1 MADPSRRWDE
11 PAGLPAVAGASMGP
25 MLCKPML
32 AVTLKVRRWLAAGE
46 RDRGQ
51 HVIAAWHATGPAGD
65 LALGAEHE
73 HGRGT
78 PDVEAPDQ
86 VQPVGHVDLQM
97 GHTVGTGG
105 HVGEQLPG
113 REARCAEGRGKLQQ
127 RRPGPERLAKVG
139 HGHPLACLLQ
149 PPVAPL
155 PGEAADCRERED
167 GGGHDGSRSH
177 ARVQHP
183 PTHSHSQ
190 APRLGQSADAQA
202 RASMSLTADDAGYHA
217 EPCQY
222 RQLPSGMTLPWLS
235 TTTSWHTAPGHR
247 PVTLLSITVPDFT
260 GRYLTVS

>member
-32 AVTLKVRRWLAAGE
+32 AVTLKVRRWLAADE
-46 RDRGQ
+46 RDRRQ
-51 HVIAAWHATGPAGD
+51 YVIAARHATGPAGD

-78 PDVEAPDQ
+78 PDVEPPDQ
-86 VQPVGHVDLQM
+86 IQPVGHVDLQM
-97 GHTVGTGG
+97 GHAVGAAG

-113 REARCAEGRGKLQQ
+113 RAARRAEGRGELQQ

-139 HGHPLACLLQ
+139 HGHPLARWFS

-155 PGEAADCRERED
+155 PGEAAGCREHED

-177 ARVQHP
+177 ALVQHRP
-183 PTHSHSQ
+183 AHSHSQ
-190 APRLGQSADAQA
+190 PPTWPTSGLNPFAVAQA
-202 RASMSLTADDAGYHA
+202 RAEAITLPPMVSSKVWPSMSLT
-217 EPCQY
+217 
-222 RQLPSGMTLPWLS
+222 
-235 TTTSWHTAPGHR
+235 
-247 PVTLLSITVPDFT
+247 
-260 GRYLTVS
+260 